1 MDLFDIAVAKK
12 LAGGGGSAQIIEV
25 VGTVAN
31 PWGDLDFLTL
41 CDDIASGAAVAEITF
56 LMQDAIPVT
65 VLLSAL
71 TYNLRASYVNYNPFD
86 GSFMATSGVWT
97 SAGLSRFDVW
107 QGTGASNTY
116 VNYKDL
122 GAGLATELRIVHI

>member
-12 LAGGGGSAQIIEV
+12 LAGGGGGSAQIIEV

-31 PWGDLDFLTL
+31 PWGDLDFIEL
-41 CDDIASGAAVAEITF
+41 CDAIESGDVIAELTITS
-56 LMQDAIPVT
+56 QDESFKT
-65 VLLSAL
+65 LLTSL
-71 TYNLRASYVNYNPFD
+71 ASNIRSSFVNYNPYD
-86 GSFMATSGVWT
+86 GTFFATSGVWT
-97 SAGLSRFDVW
+97 SAGLARFDAW